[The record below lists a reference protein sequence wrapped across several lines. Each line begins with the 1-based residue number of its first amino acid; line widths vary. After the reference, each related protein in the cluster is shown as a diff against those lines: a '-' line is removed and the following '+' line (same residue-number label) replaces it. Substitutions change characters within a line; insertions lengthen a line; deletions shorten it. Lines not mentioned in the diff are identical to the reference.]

1 MKKIISTLAL
11 ATFAF
16 GSAFADVKFTLNYK
30 TQMAG
35 FSRVFT
41 TDGADGS
48 TNGLSDA
55 ENVRANSYMFKQ
67 SKGYAT
73 ASDTFKLV
81 ASNDFGGVTLQVN
94 PTVDESD
101 DTKNSLYS
109 WKQYSG
115 YVKLGAFTVN
125 AGYWGDGVMADSYQL
140 KTDGDASG
148 LQEETAVAYKL
159 GSIHKNSIT
168 ANAADITYLGG
179 LAGNGVSTDV
189 KSSGNDADGRHATGY
204 ITYKADAGDAT
215 ITADLAAISLGGV
228 QTWDG
233 SNVYSAIAARVD
245 AKLESWDFEFTF
257 KQALIQTDKAIR
269 SLALYAQP
277 LEWGNLKAT
286 FGGALGFYNGE
297 LTEWAGDVRLRYAD
311 GPFSVTSMNN
321 ISYLTDNALTYAGS
335 TVAYGENIGA
345 MFLKNDGTSA
355 TATNVNGASQSAMWN
370 LIMVRYVVNDTLAVF
385 CNVGDIIGFN
395 AGGKYLKDYGMEA
408 FVAPGLNVY
417 AGKGA
422 SISTA
427 FRFGFNN
434 ILLET
439 DENKNNGKYTNTY
452 GDNLPMAMALIVPV
466 VIRVQ
471 L

>member
-11 ATFAF
+11 ATLAF
-16 GSAFADVKFTLNYK
+16 GSAFADAKFTLNYK

-35 FSRVFT
+35 FSRVFST
-41 TDGADGS
+41 GVATDSKINDTEDS
-48 TNGLSDA
+48 TLKAA
-55 ENVRANSYMFKQ
+55 ETVRANSYMFKQ
-67 SKGYAT
+67 SKGYAD
-73 ASDTFKLV
+73 DTDNFKIAV
-81 ASNDFGGVTLQVN
+81 SNDFGGATLQVN
-94 PTVDESD
+94 PYANAGKLSG
-101 DTKNSLYS
+101 

-115 YVKLGAFTVN
+115 YVKLGALTVT
-125 AGYWGDGVMADSYQL
+125 AGYWGDGVMAGSYQL
-140 KTDGDASG
+140 KNDGDASG
-148 LQEETAVAYKL
+148 LQGETAVAYKL

-233 SNVYSAIAARVD
+233 SDVYSAIAARVD

-277 LEWGNLKAT
+277 LSWGNLTAT

-297 LTEWAGDVRLRYAD
+297 LTEWAGDLRLRYAD

-321 ISYLTDNALTYAGS
+321 ISYLTDNGAAYAGDYGKH
-335 TVAYGENIGA
+335 VGAYFLNDKGA
-345 MFLKNDGTSA
+345 MKNV
-355 TATNVNGASQSAMWN
+355 TNANAWSQSAMWN
-370 LIMVRYVVNDTLAVF
+370 TIMVRYVVNDSFAVF

-395 AGGKYLKDYGMEA
+395 ADGKYLKDYGMEA
-408 FVAPGLNVY
+408 FVAPGFNIY

-434 ILLET
+434 LLLET
-439 DENKNNGKYTNTY
+439 DEKKNNGKYVDSLGNNV
-452 GDNLPMAMALIVPV
+452 GPAMALIVPV
-466 VIRVQ
+466 IIRVQ

>member
-11 ATFAF
+11 ATLAF

-30 TQMAG
+30 TQMTG
-35 FSRVFT
+35 FSRVFST
-41 TDGADGS
+41 GVATDYKINGTEDS
-48 TNGLSDA
+48 TLKAA
-55 ENVRANSYMFKQ
+55 ETVRANSYMFKQ

-94 PTVDESD
+94 PTVDESA
-101 DTKNSLYS
+101 DTKNSLS
-109 WKQYSG
+109 GWKQYSG

-125 AGYWGDGVMADSYQL
+125 AGYWGDGVMAGSYQL

-148 LQEETAVAYKL
+148 LQGETAVAYKL

-179 LAGNGVSTDV
+179 FNNNSSTTAGLT
-189 KSSGNDADGRHATGY
+189 KDGRHATGY
-204 ITYKADAGDAT
+204 ITYKGDVGDAT
-215 ITADLAAISLGGV
+215 ITADLAAISLDGEK
-228 QTWDG
+228 TWDG
-233 SNVYSAIAARVD
+233 SNVYSALAARVD

-257 KQALIQTDKAIR
+257 KQALAASDVAIR

-311 GPFSVTSMNN
+311 GPFSITSINN
-321 ISYLTDNALTYAGS
+321 ISYLTDNGAVYAGDYAKH
-335 TVAYGENIGA
+335 VGAYFLNDKGA
-345 MFLKNDGTSA
+345 MKNV
-355 TATNVNGASQSAMWN
+355 TNANAWSQSAMWN
-370 LIMVRYVVNDTLAVF
+370 TILVRYVVNDTLAVF

-422 SISTA
+422 SISAA

-434 ILLET
+434 LLLET
-439 DENKNNGKYTNTY
+439 DENKNNGKYVDSLGNNV
-452 GDNLPMAMALIVPV
+452 GSAMALIVPV